1 MITITKYVKAENLQE
16 AYELNQKRANRIVGG
31 MMWLR
36 LSSAHVQTAIDLSE
50 LNLNNIEE
58 TEESFSIGCMSTLRD
73 LELHK
78 GLQAYFGGV
87 IKESV
92 KHIVGVQF
100 RNQATIG
107 GTLFG
112 RYGFSDVL
120 TCLLVLDTYVE
131 LYKGGMVPLSE
142 FVNMERDNDILVR
155 VVIKKD
161 GRKAAYLSQRQTATD
176 FPVIAC
182 GAAKKDGKW
191 YTAIGARPMKAVQ
204 VCPGHGS
211 IDEMAEAAVSSV
223 TFSSNMRG
231 SGEYRKALAKII
243 LKRTMLTVEGG
254 N

>member
-1 MITITKYVKAENLQE
+1 MITINKYVKAENLQE

-36 LSSAHVQTAIDLSE
+36 LSSAHVQTAIDLSG
-50 LNLNNIEE
+50 LNLNSIEE

-87 IKESV
+87 IKECV
-92 KHIVGVQF
+92 RHIVGVQF

-120 TCLLVLDTYVE
+120 TCLMVLDTYVE
-131 LYKGGMVPLSE
+131 LYKGGMVPLTE
-142 FVNMERDNDILVR
+142 FVTMKRDNDILIR
-155 VVIKKD
+155 VIIKKD
-161 GRKAAYLSQRQTATD
+161 GRKATYMSQRQTATD
-176 FPVIAC
+176 FPIIAC
-182 GAAKKDGKW
+182 SAAKKNEKW

-204 VCPGHGS
+204 VCPQQGS
-211 IDEMAEAAVSSV
+211 IAEMVEAAVSGV

-231 SGEYRKALAKII
+231 SGAYREALAKVL
-243 LKRTMLTVEGG
+243 LKRAMLAVEGG